1 MTFNRNMRRTPGGNY
16 NDMDDIRNSEIIEQE
31 NDRMLNNLQGKV
43 HALKSLT
50 IDIGNEVKEQN
61 KYLNGMDNDFDF
73 GEGLLG
79 STMKRLQ
86 VMAAKSNKRFTLYL
100 VLFSF
105 GVFLLIYYV
114 IKWRSWF
121 GTSKSN

>member
-1 MTFNRNMRRTPGGNY
+1 MTFNRNMRRTPGGSY
-16 NDMDDIRNSEIIEQE
+16 NDMNDIRNSEIIEQE
-31 NDRMLNNLQGKV
+31 NDQLLNNLQGKV
-43 HALKSLT
+43 SALKSLT
-50 IDIGNEVKEQN
+50 IDIGNEVKDQN

-114 IKWRSWF
+114 VKWRSYL
-121 GTSKSN
+121 KSS

>member
-1 MTFNRNMRRTPGGNY
+1 MRRSTPNGHNM
-16 NDMDDIRNSEIIEQE
+16 NDIKNSEIMERE
-31 NDRMLNNLQGKV
+31 NDQLINSLSSKV
-43 HALKSLT
+43 SALKSLT

-61 KYLNGMDNDFDF
+61 KYLDGMDNDFDF
-73 GEGLLG
+73 GSGMLG

-105 GVFLLIYYV
+105 SVFLLIYYIV
-114 IKWRSWF
+114 KWRSWF
-121 GTSKSN
+121 GS

>member
-1 MTFNRNMRRTPGGNY
+1 MRRSNNGY
-16 NDMDDIRNSEIIEQE
+16 NDMNDIRNSEIIERE
-31 NDRMLNNLQGKV
+31 NDQLLNNLSGKV
-43 HALKSLT
+43 AALKSLT

-61 KYLNGMDNDFDF
+61 KYLNGMDDDFNF

-105 GVFLLIYYV
+105 AVFLLIYYIV
-114 IKWRSWF
+114 KWRSWF
-121 GTSKSN
+121 GK